1 MGAVAL
7 TSIKRLG
14 NAPWNMSNQLYSTIA
29 TFSSSYAT
37 GGDTLPVLASLGM
50 RQVLGLYVIG
60 STNPLTIGGAYTPA
74 LSALGSYEV
83 RLGGTA
89 TAPTLILR
97 KGGLVPVEETNA
109 TNVSTFVVPVILE
122 GRV

>member
-7 TSIKRLG
+7 TSIKQLG
-14 NAPWNMSNQLYSTIA
+14 QATWNMSNRLISAIA

-37 GGDTLPVLASLGM
+37 GGDTLPVLTSLGM
-50 RQVLGLYVIG
+50 RQVLGLYVVS
-60 STNPLTIGGAYTPA
+60 STLPITIGGAYTPA

-97 KGGLVPVEETNA
+97 KGGLTPVEETNA
-109 TNVSTFVVPVILE
+109 TNVSTFVVPILLE

>member
-1 MGAVAL
+1 MGAVVL

-14 NAPWNMSNQLYSTIA
+14 PAPWNMSNQLYSAIA

-37 GGDTLPVLASLGM
+37 GGDTLAVLTSLGL
-50 RQVLGLYVIG
+50 RQVLGVYVIG
-60 STNPLTIGGAYTPA
+60 STNPFNIGGAYTPV

-89 TAPTLILR
+89 IAPTLILR

-109 TNVSTFVVPVILE
+109 TNASTFAVPVILE